1 MSTSL
6 ATSLNSLKNF
16 SNFPLYLSLK
26 KDEFKE
32 ISNEQK
38 DDLVSSI
45 KNMNEDQHEKI
56 YALIRAYHLDHDN
69 NIQQIPYN
77 GKNLKSGLK
86 FDLDCIPSKLQYILY
101 EFSKIK

>member
-1 MSTSL
+1 MSV
-6 ATSLNSLKNF
+6 TSLNSLKNF

-26 KDEFKE
+26 KDDF
-32 ISNEQK
+32 NELTVDEK
-38 DDLVSSI
+38 DNFINNI
-45 KNMNEDQHEKI
+45 KTMNEDQHEKI

-77 GKNLKSGLK
+77 GKNLKSGIK
-86 FDLDCIPSKLQYILY
+86 FDFDCIPSKLQHILF